1 MTLYDDDKEK
11 MELMVT
17 EGEGDE
23 IEKPK
28 DTDINNED
36 LDAASVIG
44 KRTME
49 VILMNLNSYW
59 IELIGSITLCIS
71 IIIYEI
77 IGIFIVMF
85 LYSIFQMIAP
95 TDEEGNFVDTQEDID
110 PGEVISATID
120 LVFYRL
126 GLKWF
131 IFINICQHMSVGF
144 FCLTTFSNVF
154 RETRNVKK
162 FLICTTIKVLIFYGL
177 TEFIL
182 QFIIRYLIGEKILKD
197 AIEEVR
203 KQDFLE
209 DDEQEEE
216 ASESE
221 ICDSSTTQPRAK
233 RQRIMR
239 CSKKTCCAKGCE
251 KSHFW
256 SKKWKIC
263 TKCHKN
269 FCPTHVHLLRHHKC

>member
-1 MTLYDDDKEK
+1 MSLNDDDKEK

-77 IGIFIVMF
+77 IGFFIVMF
-85 LYSIFQMIAP
+85 LSSIFQMIAP

-131 IFINICQHMSVGF
+131 IFIV
-144 FCLTTFSNVF
+144 
-154 RETRNVKK
+154 
-162 FLICTTIKVLIFYGL
+162 
-177 TEFIL
+177 
-182 QFIIRYLIGEKILKD
+182 
-197 AIEEVR
+197 
-203 KQDFLE
+203 
-209 DDEQEEE
+209 
-216 ASESE
+216 ES
-221 ICDSSTTQPRAK
+221 
-233 RQRIMR
+233 
-239 CSKKTCCAKGCE
+239 
-251 KSHFW
+251 
-256 SKKWKIC
+256 
-263 TKCHKN
+263 
-269 FCPTHVHLLRHHKC
+269 HLLRLKILDLYSMSNSLLRPTKK